1 MRPAVP
7 LLAAS
12 LALSA
17 CAVAVAP
24 VETAPSGSGPIAAGV
39 VIAPVSPGEAMSGE
53 EIGGVAFIAIV
64 RGNTLVPE
72 TGSGGAL
79 IYVAPD
85 GAVFLLVVGA
95 DGERTRQ
102 GRILEAGGRPCWSFK
117 EVENGRPQ
125 CFRAFRDGEKLR
137 AVKEDGSA
145 VEGSWTVLPGRRFEA

>member
-1 MRPAVP
+1 MHPSAAI
-7 LLAAS
+7 LAAS

-24 VETAPSGSGPIAAGV
+24 VETTPSGSGPVAAGL
-39 VIAPVSPGEAMSGE
+39 VIAPAMPGE
-53 EIGGVAFIAIV
+53 EITGVAFIAIV
-64 RGNTLVPE
+64 RGNTLLPE

-85 GAVFLLVVGA
+85 GTVAMLVVGA
-95 DGERTRQ
+95 DGERTRR
-102 GRILEAGGRPCWSFK
+102 GELTEVGGRPCWSFK
-117 EVENGRPQ
+117 EVAAGRPQ

-137 AVKEDGSA
+137 AVKEDGSE